1 MPTTTSNYMLI
12 FRESTPERYA
22 AMSADERRERLR
34 DWNAWCDRLAAQGTL
49 LSGHPLEDAGRVVS
63 AKRVKGG
70 MDGPFTEAKELIGGF
85 FIVSAESLDA
95 AEAIARQSPNLA
107 YGMTVEVRP
116 VAQACHLARSLGM
129 TGMRETVAS

>member
-1 MPTTTSNYMLI
+1 MSTTSSSYMLI

-63 AKRVKGG
+63 VGRGKGA
-70 MDGPFTEAKELIGGF
+70 MDGPFAEAKELIGGF
-85 FIVSAESLDA
+85 FIVSAGSLDE
-95 AEAIARQSPNLA
+95 AESIARQSPNLP
-107 YGMTVEVRP
+107 YGMTVVVRP
-116 VAQACHLARSLGM
+116 VALGCHLARSLGM
-129 TGMRETVAS
+129 TSMRETAAT